1 MFDLAFNNIDEVIS
15 MSGHGIYV
23 WSVYI
28 ISSSIIIMSFVIAKK
43 RINGVKRKIKFKNAP
58 S

>member
-28 ISSSIIIMSFVIAKK
+28 ISSSMIIMSFVIAKK
-43 RINGVKRKIKFKNAP
+43 KN
-58 S
+58 